1 MSCWHFKK
9 WWNLIVENSFRFAA
23 ILNGKY
29 RSVPVPPPFPAM
41 DNLHHRGT
49 FVTMDEPTLTHHYH
63 PKSTDY
69 TWAHFRGCTFHGFWY
84 CVMTNIYHCSIV
96 SLSWKSSVLCLFLPP
111 YLQPLATTDI
121 FTVSI
126 VLPFPE
132 CHIIGSI
139 QCVAFSDLFPSLSNM
154 SLLFLHVFPLLDSS
168 LHLRE

>member
-9 WWNLIVENSFRFAA
+9 WCNLIFENSFRFAA

-29 RSVPVPPPFPAM
+29 RECAYTPSLSHDGQPAPPGDICDDGWTHTDTSLPPEV
-41 DNLHHRGT
+41 H
-49 FVTMDEPTLTHHYH
+49 TLYLSSLSGLYISWALITVWRCV
-63 PKSTDY
+63 STTAVSY
-69 TWAHFRGCTFHGFWY
+69 
-84 CVMTNIYHCSIV
+84 SIV
-96 SLSWKSSVLCLFLPP
+96 SLSWKSSVLCLFFPP

-139 QCVAFSDLFPSLSNM
+139 QCVAFSDLFLSLGTM
-154 SLLFLHVFPLLDSS
+154 C
-168 LHLRE
+168 